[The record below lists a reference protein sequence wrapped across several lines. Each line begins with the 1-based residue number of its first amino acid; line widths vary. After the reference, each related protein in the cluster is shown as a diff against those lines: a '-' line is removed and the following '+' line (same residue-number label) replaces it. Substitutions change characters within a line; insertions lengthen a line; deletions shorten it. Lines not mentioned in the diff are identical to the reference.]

1 METKQKQYSL
11 QQAMH
16 YLASITFVPAAGERG
31 VPAIGLVFGN
41 PSIASNCQQLAE
53 TFEERQICLT
63 LTAGVVTGQ
72 LTLEDTVN
80 GKSLATGKVNIDFG
94 EIKAFLANTTDQD
107 KTGVLAFGFRS
118 GCDFVICPAAEKED
132 YHPILLSDFIITLPL

>member
-41 PSIASNCQQLAE
+41 PNIASNCQE
-53 TFEERQICLT
+53 ITEKFEERQIRLT
-63 LTAGVVTGQ
+63 LKAEVVTGD
-72 LTLEDTVN
+72 LTIEDTVN
-80 GKSLATGKVNIDFG
+80 SKSLATGKVNIDLG
-94 EIKAFLANTTDQD
+94 EIKAFLANTPEG
-107 KTGVLAFGFRS
+107 KTSVLAFGFRS
-118 GCDFVICPAAEKED
+118 GCDFVVCPAAGKED
-132 YHPILLSDFIITLPL
+132 YHPILLSDFVITLPL